1 MIELIQFYR
10 DQSIVQNLPTH
21 LFEKTPII
29 PFKSDQEQC
38 PICKGKLAIRRTR
51 VKRKVKTVGIGT
63 FIPYETTLYCPKHPD
78 NGSWKS
84 TELPMIVPPHSNFAY
99 SVIVEVG
106 KLRFRENRQV
116 AEIQWTLL
124 EKHGIEISI
133 SEIEAHINNFIFYL
147 TAVHQD
153 SNELI
158 RKHIE
163 KQGGYILHLDATCE
177 GDSPKLVSSI
187 DPISN
192 FVLYSAKLKSENKDD
207 LILFLEEIKKRL
219 GVPLAVVSDMGKG
232 IESAVKD
239 VFPGIPHY
247 ICHFHFLKAIGTALF
262 DNECK
267 ALRNA
272 LSKAGILGNL
282 KTFRRTM
289 GDRFEDIP
297 ISKIESFLDNAEEF
311 GKTLIASELSVYY
324 LVLWL
329 LDHCSDGDGYGFPFD
344 HSHLSFYNRLKTAYS
359 ILKEVSSFYSTT
371 NKNQK
376 TIWKLYH
383 LIRDIVENSTLDKKV
398 QQYEVKLTVFSELRE
413 ALGTAPEN
421 VKNGLSLMKETGG
434 HKELKMIKK
443 AIGNFE
449 TDLRERIKT
458 TDDKPLRNSFK
469 RIIDKLGESRA
480 SLLSDPFVVEV
491 NGSKRVI
498 FISRTNNILEHHFR
512 RFNYWCRRIHGN
524 HSVRRNLENIPEQ
537 FPIVE
542 NLNNPSYLQLVF
554 GDETNIAEKFATIS
568 IKRIREMNNDLK
580 QKKKIHSSIK
590 IKKAIRK
597 PEFAKLLTSS
607 FASAAS

>member
-1 MIELIQFYR
+1 VIELIQFYR
-10 DQSIVQNLPTH
+10 DRSIVQNLPTN

-29 PFKSDQEQC
+29 PFRPDQKQC
-38 PICKGKLAIRRTR
+38 PICKRRLVIRRTR
-51 VKRKVKTVGIGT
+51 AERKVKAVGIGT
-63 FIPYETTLYCPKHPD
+63 FIAHETTLYCPKHPD

-84 TELPMIVPPHSNFAY
+84 TELPMIVPPDSNFAY

-116 AEIQWTLL
+116 AEIQWILL
-124 EKHGIEISI
+124 ERHGIEIST
-133 SEIEAHINNFIFYL
+133 SEIEAQISSFIFYL
-147 TAVHQD
+147 SAVHQD

-187 DPISN
+187 DPISG

-232 IESAVKD
+232 IESAVKG
-239 VFPGIPHY
+239 VFPGIHHY

-262 DNECK
+262 DDECK

-272 LSKAGILGNL
+272 LSKAGILGKL
-282 KTFRRTM
+282 KTFRRKT

-297 ISKIESFLDNAEEF
+297 ISKIESFLDNPEEY

-324 LVLWL
+324 LVLWI

-344 HSHLSFYNRLKTAYS
+344 HSHLSFHNRLKTAYS

-371 NKNQK
+371 NTNRK

-383 LIRDIVENSTLDKKV
+383 IVKDIVENSTLEKKV
-398 QQYEVKLTVFSELRE
+398 QQYEVKLAVFSDLRE

-421 VKNGLSLMKETGG
+421 VKNGLSLMKECGG

-443 AIGNFE
+443 AISQFE
-449 TDLRERIKT
+449 TDLKERIES
-458 TDDKPLRNSFK
+458 TDDKRLRNSFK
-469 RIIDKLGESRA
+469 RIIDKLRESRA
-480 SLLSDPFVVEV
+480 GLLSDPIVVEV
-491 NGSKRVI
+491 NGNKRVI

-524 HSVRRNLENIPEQ
+524 HSVRRNLEHIPEQ

-542 NLNNPSYLQLVF
+542 NLNNPSYVQLVF
-554 GDETNIAEKFATIS
+554 GDETNIAKKFATVS
-568 IKRIREMNNDLK
+568 VQRIRAMSNALK
-580 QKKKIHSSIK
+580 RKKQMHSSIK
-590 IKKAIRK
+590 IKKTIRK
-597 PEFAKLLTSS
+597 PTFEKLLTSS